1 MAKSRRARK
10 SRAGAVEVTWA
21 GDVIMAVVD
30 DKLDHA
36 LYEGARV
43 LQRAAM
49 PRIPVA
55 SGKLLRSGYAASA
68 TKDNYAPVGKTR
80 RKITPRRGTAVAA
93 FSAFY
98 APFLEAGARRHV
110 IKPKRKKYLYFN
122 GRFARRVSH
131 PGVQGRHM
139 MSQAYAASTGAITDA
154 ITDQLRKD
162 LVRGVG

>member
-10 SRAGAVEVTWA
+10 SRAGAVEVTWN

-36 LYEGARV
+36 LYEGASV

-55 SGKLLRSGYAASA
+55 TGKLLRSGYAASA

-98 APFLEAGARRHV
+98 APFLESGARRHV
-110 IKPKRKKYLYFN
+110 IKPRRRKYLYFN
-122 GRFARRVSH
+122 GRFARRVKH
-131 PGVQGRHM
+131 PGVQGRHI
-139 MSQAYAASTGAITDA
+139 MSQAYAASQREINEAITV
-154 ITDQLRKD
+154 QLRKE
-162 LVRGVG
+162 LERGVR

>member
-1 MAKSRRARK
+1 MAKSRR
-10 SRAGAVEVTWA
+10 SRAGSVEVSWN
-21 GDVIMAVVD
+21 GDAIMAVVD
-30 DKLDHA
+30 DKLDRA
-36 LYEGARV
+36 LYEGALV

-98 APFLEAGARRHV
+98 APFMEAGARRHV
-110 IKPKRKKYLYFN
+110 IKPKRRKYLYFK
-122 GRFARRVSH
+122 GTFARRVNH
-131 PGVQGRHM
+131 PGVQGRHV
-139 MSQAYAASTGAITDA
+139 MSQAYAASQREINEAITE
-154 ITDQLRKD
+154 QLRKD
-162 LVRGVG
+162 LERGAR